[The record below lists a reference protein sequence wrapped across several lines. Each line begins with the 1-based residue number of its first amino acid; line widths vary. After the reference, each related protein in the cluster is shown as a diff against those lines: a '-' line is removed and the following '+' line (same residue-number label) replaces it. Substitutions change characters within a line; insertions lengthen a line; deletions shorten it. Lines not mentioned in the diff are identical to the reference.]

1 MFLVMAF
8 CPVVDIINEAAALLL
23 YTILG
28 DTLDVFS
35 LGAWLDLLCTFWDWR
50 AKWAK
55 LVVSSLYRT
64 SAK

>member
-1 MFLVMAF
+1 MLVRNILYDMFLVMAF

-35 LGAWLDLLCTFWDWR
+35 LGA
-50 AKWAK
+50 
-55 LVVSSLYRT
+55 
-64 SAK
+64 